1 MRSVVCEAFGPPA
14 SLREVEI
21 DRPAPG
27 AREVLVRVEATGIG
41 FVDGLTIQGKY
52 QVKPSLPHYPGSEFA
67 GVVDAIGDDVTEFA
81 PGDAVFGTANGA
93 LSDYVCT
100 ATNRCHRT
108 PAGLAAAQAAS
119 LYTNYLTAVFGLR
132 DRGHLRSGETLL
144 VLGAA
149 GGVGTAAIA
158 VAKAMGARV
167 IGAASTP
174 EKRATARAAGADATV
189 DYSRDDWRD
198 ALRAALQA
206 LTPEGLNV
214 VYDPVGGDV
223 AEPAF
228 RSLAPG
234 GRFLVVGFAS
244 GTIPRL
250 PLNLALLKRSAVVG
264 VDWGGEVRA
273 RPGLNAEL
281 AATLIDWIE
290 RDRLQVAPVTERP
303 AADYVQ
309 ALEDQLAGRILGKLV
324 LTR

>member
-1 MRSVVCEAFGPPA
+1 MRSVVCDEFGPPA
-14 SLREVEI
+14 SLREVDVE
-21 DRPAPG
+21 RPVPG
-27 AREVLVRVEATGIG
+27 PREVLVRVEATGIG
-41 FVDGLTIQGKY
+41 FVDGLMIQGKY
-52 QVKPSLPHYPGSEFA
+52 QIKPSLPHHPGSEFA
-67 GVVDAIGDDVTEFA
+67 GTVEAIGDDVTEFA
-81 PGDAVFGTANGA
+81 PGDAVFGAANGA

-100 ATNRCHRT
+100 ETGRCHRT

-119 LYTNYLTAVFGLR
+119 LYTNYLTALFGLR
-132 DRGHLRSGETLL
+132 DGGRLRAGETLL

-167 IGAASTP
+167 IAAASTP
-174 EKRATARAAGADATV
+174 DKRATAEAAGAEATV
-189 DYSRDDWRD
+189 DYSRDDWRN
-198 ALRAALQA
+198 ALRE

-244 GTIPRL
+244 GAIPRL
-250 PLNLALLKRSAVVG
+250 PLNLPLLKRSTVVG
-264 VDWGGEVRA
+264 VNWGGEVAA

-281 AATLIDWIE
+281 AATLCAWIE
-290 RDRLQVAPVTERP
+290 DGRLRVAPVTERP
-303 AADYVQ
+303 ASEYVQ
-309 ALEDQLAGRILGKLV
+309 AFEDQLAGRVHGKLV
-324 LTR
+324 LCR

>member
-1 MRSVVCEAFGPPA
+1 MRTVVCEAFGPPA
-14 SLREVEI
+14 SLREVDI

-67 GVVDAIGDDVTEFA
+67 GAVEAIGEDVTEFA

-158 VAKAMGARV
+158 VAKAIGARV
-167 IGAASTP
+167 IGAASTAD
-174 EKRATARAAGADATV
+174 KRATAEAAGADATV

-198 ALRAALQA
+198 ALRAV
-206 LTPEGLNV
+206 TPEGLNV
-214 VYDPVGGDV
+214 AYDPVGGDV

-290 RDRLQVAPVTERP
+290 QDRLQVAPVTERP
-303 AADYVQ
+303 ASEYVR

>member
-1 MRSVVCEAFGPPA
+1 MRSVVCEAFGPPG

-21 DRPAPG
+21 ERPVPG

-41 FVDGLTIQGKY
+41 FVDGLMIQGKY

-67 GVVDAIGDDVTEFA
+67 GVVKAVGDDVTDFA

-93 LSDYVCT
+93 LADYVCT
-100 ATNRCHRT
+100 GTGRCHRT

-119 LYTNYLTAVFGLR
+119 LYTNYLTALFGLR

-144 VLGAA
+144 VMGAA

-167 IGAASTP
+167 IGAASTA

-198 ALRAALQA
+198 ALRAV
-206 LTPEGLNV
+206 TPEGLNV

-290 RDRLQVAPVTERP
+290 HGRLRVAPVTECP

>member
-1 MRSVVCEAFGPPA
+1 MRTVICEAFGPPA
-14 SLREVEI
+14 SLREVDIE
-21 DRPAPG
+21 RPAPG
-27 AREVLVRVEATGIG
+27 RREVLVRVEATGIG
-41 FVDGLTIQGKY
+41 FVDGLMIQGKY
-52 QVKPSLPHYPGSEFA
+52 QVKPALPHYPGSEFA
-67 GVVDAIGDDVTEFA
+67 GTVEAIGDDVTEFA
-81 PGDAVFGTANGA
+81 PGDPVFGTANGA
-93 LSDYVCT
+93 LADYVRT
-100 ATNRCHRT
+100 ATSRCHRT
-108 PAGLAAAQAAS
+108 PAGLGAAQAAS
-119 LYTNYLTAVFGLR
+119 LYTNYLTALFGLR
-132 DRGHLRSGETLL
+132 DRGHLRTGETLL

-174 EKRATARAAGADATV
+174 DKRATAEAAGADVTV
-189 DYSRDDWRD
+189 DYSREDWRD
-198 ALRAALQA
+198 ALRAVTA
-206 LTPEGLNV
+206 EGLNV

-244 GTIPRL
+244 GIIPRL

-264 VDWGGEVRA
+264 VDWGGEVRT
-273 RPGLNAEL
+273 RPGMNAEL

-290 RDRLQVAPVTERP
+290 RDGLRVAPVTERP
-303 AADYVQ
+303 AGEYVQ

>member
-1 MRSVVCEAFGPPA
+1 MYWNRPLPP
-14 SLREVEI
+14 
-21 DRPAPG
+21 
-27 AREVLVRVEATGIG
+27 
-41 FVDGLTIQGKY
+41 
-52 QVKPSLPHYPGSEFA
+52 HA
-67 GVVDAIGDDVTEFA
+67 G
-81 PGDAVFGTANGA
+81 
-93 LSDYVCT
+93 
-100 ATNRCHRT
+100 RT
-108 PAGLAAAQAAS
+108 RAAQAAS

-174 EKRATARAAGADATV
+174 DKRATAEAAGADATV

-198 ALRAALQA
+198 ALRAV
-206 LTPEGLNV
+206 TPEGLNV

-273 RPGLNAEL
+273 RPGMNAEL
-281 AATLIDWIE
+281 AATLIEWIE
-290 RDRLQVAPVTERP
+290 EDRLRVAPVTERP
-303 AADYVQ
+303 ASEYVR

-324 LTR
+324 LAR

>member
-1 MRSVVCEAFGPPA
+1 M
-14 SLREVEI
+14 
-21 DRPAPG
+21 
-27 AREVLVRVEATGIG
+27 
-41 FVDGLTIQGKY
+41 
-52 QVKPSLPHYPGSEFA
+52 
-67 GVVDAIGDDVTEFA
+67 
-81 PGDAVFGTANGA
+81 
-93 LSDYVCT
+93 
-100 ATNRCHRT
+100 
-108 PAGLAAAQAAS
+108 
-119 LYTNYLTAVFGLR
+119 FGLR
-132 DRGHLRSGETLL
+132 DRAHLRSDETLL

-174 EKRATARAAGADATV
+174 DKRATAEAAGADATV

-198 ALRAALQA
+198 ALRA

-273 RPGLNAEL
+273 RPGMNAEL

-290 RDRLQVAPVTERP
+290 RDRLRVAPVTERP
-303 AADYVQ
+303 AGEYVR
-309 ALEDQLAGRILGKLV
+309 ALEDQLAGRVLGKLV

>member
-1 MRSVVCEAFGPPA
+1 MRTVICEAFGPPA
-14 SLREVEI
+14 SLREVDVE
-21 DRPAPG
+21 RPVPG
-27 AREVLVRVEATGIG
+27 RREVLARVEATGIG

-52 QVKPSLPHYPGSEFA
+52 QVKPWLPHYPGSEFA
-67 GVVDAIGDDVTEFA
+67 GTVEAIGDDVTEFA

-93 LSDYVCT
+93 LADYVCT
-100 ATNRCHRT
+100 GTGRCHRT
-108 PAGLAAAQAAS
+108 PAGLGAAQAAS

-174 EKRATARAAGADATV
+174 DKRATAEAAGADATV

-198 ALRAALQA
+198 ALRAV
-206 LTPEGLNV
+206 TPEGLNV

-273 RPGLNAEL
+273 RPGMNAEL
-281 AATLIDWIE
+281 AATLIEWIE
-290 RDRLQVAPVTERP
+290 EDRLRVAPVTERP
-303 AADYVQ
+303 ASEYVR

-324 LTR
+324 LAR